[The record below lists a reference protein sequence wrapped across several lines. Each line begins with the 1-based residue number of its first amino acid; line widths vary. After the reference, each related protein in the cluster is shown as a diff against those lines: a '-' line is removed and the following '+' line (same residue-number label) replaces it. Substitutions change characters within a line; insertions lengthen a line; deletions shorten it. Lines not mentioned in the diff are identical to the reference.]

1 MSIIGTGFG
10 LRRRAQEGMSAVAK
24 LEAQENQQ
32 RMGLDQARQAQKMQ
46 MYGSFAVSAHQSG
59 LQKLLL
65 HITLQNPQEQK
76 LLRHLQP
83 SKQATTRLFS
93 KGYKLKLTM

>member
-32 RMGLDQARQAQKMQ
+32 RMGLEQARQAQKMQ
-46 MYGSFAVSAHQSG
+46 MYCLMNS
-59 LQKLLL
+59 
-65 HITLQNPQEQK
+65 
-76 LLRHLQP
+76 LRN
-83 SKQATTRLFS
+83 
-93 KGYKLKLTM
+93 